1 MFSCLGGFHYIIL
14 VYFPLH
20 NVALNIE
27 AVLQAVSFQRQK
39 FSTSGL
45 LQSVLQPDT
54 LSNNG
59 EGCRADATKIT
70 GTMCRDGSVQ
80 AIKRLFK

>member
-27 AVLQAVSFQRQK
+27 AVLQAASFQRQNFLHLGFCK
-39 FSTSGL
+39 VPSNLTHCPTMERDVGL
-45 LQSVLQPDT
+45 MQQKSQELCV
-54 LSNNG
+54 G
-59 EGCRADATKIT
+59 MAVCR
-70 GTMCRDGSVQ
+70 Q
-80 AIKRLFK
+80 